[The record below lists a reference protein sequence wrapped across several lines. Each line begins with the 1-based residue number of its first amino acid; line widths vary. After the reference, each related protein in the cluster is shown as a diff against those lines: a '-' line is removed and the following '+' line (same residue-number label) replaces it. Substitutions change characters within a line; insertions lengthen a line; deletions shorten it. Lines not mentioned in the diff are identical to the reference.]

1 MKRPVSDICRG
12 HYTEAMAKMST
23 CPCGFVVISPV
34 GEDDVLS
41 HIRKH
46 LTDNHPG
53 MVSTD
58 DEIRK
63 KILSL

>member
-1 MKRPVSDICRG
+1 
-12 HYTEAMAKMST
+12 MAKMST
-23 CPCGFVVISPV
+23 CLCGFTVISPD
-34 GEDDVLS
+34 GEDEVVN

-46 LTDNHPG
+46 LTDHHPG

-63 KILSL
+63 KVVNL

>member
-1 MKRPVSDICRG
+1 
-12 HYTEAMAKMST
+12 MAKMST